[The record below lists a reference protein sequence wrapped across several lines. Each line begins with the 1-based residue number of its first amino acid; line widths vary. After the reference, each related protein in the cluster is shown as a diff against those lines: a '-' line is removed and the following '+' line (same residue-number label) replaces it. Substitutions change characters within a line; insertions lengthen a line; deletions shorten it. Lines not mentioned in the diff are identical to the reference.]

1 LDNISE
7 AIVCAIGYKRAFLA
21 LENKSHEK
29 AYSKLRE
36 ANIIPSPNRKE
47 NFGYDRS

>member
-1 LDNISE
+1 VSFIGWFLDNISE

-29 AYSKLRE
+29 HTAS
-36 ANIIPSPNRKE
+36 
-47 NFGYDRS
+47 